1 MDETLYLVTKSHVK
15 FPFALIFSKYY
26 SIVFLT
32 SVVANEKSAINLDN
46 SSTIYLS
53 LYPVLRFHSVN
64 MMFQA

>member
-15 FPFALIFSKYY
+15 FPFALIFSKHY

-53 LYPVLRFHSVN
+53 LYPVLRFHSFN
-64 MMFQA
+64 IMFQA